1 MLEFGD
7 RTLRNRTPKLGSRM
21 SAIATLVAI
30 AIAVASAPVLAQG
43 KPAPA
48 KAKKKQRVTRVVI
61 DTVRREPIR
70 QTIPILGRF
79 VARQTGPV
87 ATRVAGAIGEFRVDV
102 GDRVNEGDVVAV
114 LMKER
119 LVWQHN
125 LQKAEVAHF
134 AAQVRTKKRE
144 IKLLQQELDRLKSLR
159 QSPAFSQARLDD
171 KVQQVSVA
179 ESTAA
184 EADARLRMANADLRL
199 TAISLHDA
207 EVKAPYAGIVSKKH
221 TEIGAYVSVG
231 APLVTIIDDQSMEIE
246 ADIPALRLSGLSK
259 NTIVSAELE
268 NRTRIDAALRAII
281 PEENPRTRT
290 RAVRFI
296 PAFGDT
302 ITTIA
307 SNQSVTLLI
316 PAGPVGN
323 AVTVHKDAL
332 LTKKGKRVVF
342 LAQDGKAFIRHV
354 ALGEAIRSRFAV
366 TSGLKSG
373 DMVVIRGNERLRPGT
388 PIAFGTPLGAGGK
401 DQSAPVNSK
410 QPGNKSGKDQ

>member
-1 MLEFGD
+1 MF
-7 RTLRNRTPKLGSRM
+7 
-21 SAIATLVAI
+21 AIATLVAI
-30 AIAVASAPVLAQG
+30 AIAVASAPALAQG

-61 DTVRREPIR
+61 DTVRREPMR

-87 ATRVAGAIGEFRVDV
+87 AARVAGSIGEFRVDV
-102 GDRVNEGDVVAV
+102 GNRVSEGDVVAV

-134 AAQVRTKKRE
+134 AAQVRTKNRE

-184 EADARLRMANADLRL
+184 EADARLRMANANLRL

-221 TEIGAYVSVG
+221 TEVGAYVSVG

-246 ADIPALRLSGLSK
+246 ADIPAFRLSGLSP
-259 NTIVSAELE
+259 NTIVSVELE

-296 PAFGDT
+296 PAFGNT

-316 PAGPVGN
+316 PAGPEGN

-342 LAQDGKAFIRHV
+342 LAQDGKAFIRQV
-354 ALGEAIRSRFAV
+354 ALGEAIGSRFSV
-366 TSGLKSG
+366 TSGLNSG

-388 PIAFGTPLGAGGK
+388 PITFGAQLGTGVK
-401 DQSAPVNSK
+401 DQSTPVDIK

>member
-1 MLEFGD
+1 
-7 RTLRNRTPKLGSRM
+7 M

-30 AIAVASAPVLAQG
+30 AVAVTSTPLFAQG
-43 KPAPA
+43 KSAPA
-48 KAKKKQRVTRVVI
+48 QSKKMQRVTRVVI

-87 ATRVAGAIGEFRVDV
+87 AARVAGSIGEFRVDV
-102 GDRVNEGDVVAV
+102 GDRVNQGDVVAV

-119 LVWQHN
+119 LVWQYN

-134 AAQVRTKKRE
+134 TAQVRTKRRE
-144 IKLLQQELDRLKSLR
+144 IKLLQQELNRLKSLR

-184 EADARLRMANADLRL
+184 EADARLRMANANLRL

-221 TEIGAYVSVG
+221 TEVGAYVSVG
-231 APLVTIIDDQSMEIE
+231 APLVSIIDDQSMEIE
-246 ADIPALRLSGLSK
+246 ADIPALRLSGLSS
-259 NTIVSAELE
+259 NTIVSAKLA

-296 PAFGDT
+296 PAFGDI
-302 ITTIA
+302 ITKIA
-307 SNQSVTLLI
+307 TNQSVTLFI
-316 PAGPVGN
+316 PTGPVGN

-332 LTKKGKRVVF
+332 LIKKGKRVVF

-354 ALGEAIRSRFAV
+354 GLGEAVGSRFSV

-388 PIAFGTPLGAGGK
+388 PITFGAPPGAGDKG
-401 DQSAPVNSK
+401 QSTPVNSK

>member
-1 MLEFGD
+1 
-7 RTLRNRTPKLGSRM
+7 M

-30 AIAVASAPVLAQG
+30 GIAVASAPALAQG

-61 DTVRREPIR
+61 DTVRREPMR

-87 ATRVAGAIGEFRVDV
+87 AARVAGAIEEFRVDV
-102 GDRVNEGDVVAV
+102 GNRVNEGDVVAV

-134 AAQVRTKKRE
+134 AAQVRTKNRE

-171 KVQQVSVA
+171 KIQQVSVA

-184 EADARLRMANADLRL
+184 EADARLRMANANLRL

-221 TEIGAYVSVG
+221 TEVGAYVSVG

-246 ADIPALRLSGLSK
+246 ADIPALRLSGLSSK
-259 NTIVSAELE
+259 TIVSAELE
-268 NRTRIDAALRAII
+268 NRTRFAAALRAII

-296 PAFGDT
+296 PAFGNT

-316 PAGPVGN
+316 PAGPEGN

-342 LAQDGKAFIRHV
+342 LAQDGKAFIRQV
-354 ALGEAIRSRFAV
+354 ALGEAIGSRFSV

-388 PIAFGTPLGAGGK
+388 PITFGAPLGTGVK
-401 DQSAPVNSK
+401 DQSTPVDIK

>member
-1 MLEFGD
+1 
-7 RTLRNRTPKLGSRM
+7 M
-21 SAIATLVAI
+21 SAIAALVVI

-48 KAKKKQRVTRVVI
+48 KTKKKQRVTRVVI
-61 DTVRREPIR
+61 DTVRREPMR

-87 ATRVAGAIGEFRVDV
+87 AARVAGAIGEFRVDV

-134 AAQVRTKKRE
+134 AAQARTKKRE

-159 QSPAFSQARLDD
+159 KSPAFSQARLDD

-207 EVKAPYAGIVSKKH
+207 EIKAPYAGIVSKKH
-221 TEIGAYVSVG
+221 TEVGAYVSVG

-246 ADIPALRLSGLSK
+246 ADIPALRLSGLSSQ
-259 NTIVSAELE
+259 TIVSAELE
-268 NRTRIDAALRAII
+268 NKTRVPAALRAII

-296 PAFGDT
+296 PAFGNT

-316 PAGPVGN
+316 PAGPEGN

-332 LTKKGKRVVF
+332 LTKKGKSVVF
-342 LAQDGKAFIRHV
+342 LARDGKAFIRHV
-354 ALGEAIRSRFAV
+354 ALGEAIGSRFAV

-388 PIAFGTPLGAGGK
+388 PITFGAPLGTGVK
-401 DQSAPVNSK
+401 DQSTPVNIK

>member
-1 MLEFGD
+1 
-7 RTLRNRTPKLGSRM
+7 M

-30 AIAVASAPVLAQG
+30 AIAVTSAPVLAQG
-43 KPAPA
+43 KSAPA
-48 KAKKKQRVTRVVI
+48 KAKKMQRVTRVVI
-61 DTVRREPIR
+61 DTVLREPMR

-87 ATRVAGAIGEFRVDV
+87 AARVAGSIGEFRVDV
-102 GDRVNEGDVVAV
+102 GDRVNQGDVVAV

-134 AAQVRTKKRE
+134 TAQVRTKKRE

-171 KVQQVSVA
+171 KIQQVSVA
-179 ESTAA
+179 ESTVA
-184 EADARLRMANADLRL
+184 EADARLRMANANLRL

-221 TEIGAYVSVG
+221 TEVGAYVSVG

-246 ADIPALRLSGLSK
+246 ADIPAFRLSGLSS

-268 NRTRIDAALRAII
+268 NRTRIDATLRAII

-296 PAFGDT
+296 PAFGNT

-316 PAGPVGN
+316 PAGPEGN

-342 LAQDGKAFIRHV
+342 LAQDGKAFIRQV
-354 ALGEAIRSRFAV
+354 ALGEAIGSRFSV

-373 DMVVIRGNERLRPGT
+373 DMVVIRGNERLRTGT
-388 PIAFGTPLGAGGK
+388 PIAFGTSPGSESK
-401 DQSAPVNSK
+401 HQSALVNSK
-410 QPGNKSGKDQ
+410 QSGNKTGKDQ

>member
-1 MLEFGD
+1 
-7 RTLRNRTPKLGSRM
+7 M
-21 SAIATLVAI
+21 SAVATLVAI
-30 AIAVASAPVLAQG
+30 GIAVASAPALAQG
-43 KPAPA
+43 KPTPA

-61 DTVRREPIR
+61 DTVRREPMR

-87 ATRVAGAIGEFRVDV
+87 AARVAGAIEEFRVDV
-102 GDRVNEGDVVAV
+102 GNRVSEGDVVAV

-134 AAQVRTKKRE
+134 SAQVRTKNRE

-171 KVQQVSVA
+171 KIQQVSVA

-184 EADARLRMANADLRL
+184 EADARLRMANANLRL

-221 TEIGAYVSVG
+221 TEVGAYVSVG

-246 ADIPALRLSGLSK
+246 ADIPALRLSGLSSQ
-259 NTIVSAELE
+259 TIVSAELE
-268 NRTRIDAALRAII
+268 NKTRVPAALRAII

-296 PAFGDT
+296 PAFGNT

-316 PAGPVGN
+316 PAGPEGN

-342 LAQDGKAFIRHV
+342 LAQDGKAFIRQV
-354 ALGEAIRSRFAV
+354 ALGEAIGSRFSV

-388 PIAFGTPLGAGGK
+388 PITFGGPLGAGGK
-401 DQSAPVNSK
+401 DRSTPVNIK

>member
-1 MLEFGD
+1 
-7 RTLRNRTPKLGSRM
+7 M

-30 AIAVASAPVLAQG
+30 GIAVASAPALAQG
-43 KPAPA
+43 KPTPA

-61 DTVRREPIR
+61 DTVRREPMR

-87 ATRVAGAIGEFRVDV
+87 AARVAGAIGEFRVDV

-134 AAQVRTKKRE
+134 AAQARTKKRE

-159 QSPAFSQARLDD
+159 KSPAFSQARLDD

-207 EVKAPYAGIVSKKH
+207 EIKAPYAGIVSKKH
-221 TEIGAYVSVG
+221 TEVGAYVSVG

-246 ADIPALRLSGLSK
+246 ADIPALRLSGLSSK
-259 NTIVSAELE
+259 TIVSAELE
-268 NRTRIDAALRAII
+268 NKTRVPAALRAII

-296 PAFGDT
+296 PAFGNT

-316 PAGPVGN
+316 PAGPEGN

-354 ALGEAIRSRFAV
+354 ALGEAIGSRFAV

-388 PIAFGTPLGAGGK
+388 PITFGAPLGTGVK
-401 DQSAPVNSK
+401 DQSTPVNIK